1 MKSKI
6 AVAFCA
12 LLIAGASAFSASDG
26 DDIMRLSAPKDGELF
41 VLSAEPN
48 KKDLM
53 SGVAKNLEAIKEHRL
68 EVIGRVLVNR
78 AALEA
83 KNRTTAEEVGSSKSS
98 VSNSIESNKNSARSR
113 KQELLDEMKSRKGGS
128 KSEQKKE
135 TKATKEER
143 KETKSEAAA
152 PAPVSVTK
160 KEDNSVAQGDTVEKA
175 ERRLDNSSEKR
186 RKFIDCAMGLLGTKY
201 VYGGKTPHPGID
213 CSGLIS
219 YAAKKGIGVDMS
231 GNAQTIFNK
240 CTRISQKDAV
250 PGDLVFF
257 KAPSDSRISHVGI
270 YLGNNQIDNEFRKG
284 EIFLNA
290 ASAGPRTGVIVSGF
304 SEPYWKRT
312 LYGFGRFI
320 SPME

>member
-6 AVAFCA
+6 VVAFFALIVACA
-12 LLIAGASAFSASDG
+12 PSFSDTDG

-41 VLSAEPN
+41 VLSAEPS

-53 SGVAKNLEAIKEHRL
+53 SGVSKNLNEIKEHRL

-83 KNRTTAEEVGSSKSS
+83 KNRTTVDEAGSSKSS
-98 VSNSIESNKNSARSR
+98 VSKSLESNKNAARSR

-135 TKATKEER
+135 TKVTKEER
-143 KETKSEAAA
+143 NESKSEAAA

-160 KEDNSVAQGDTVEKA
+160 KEDNSVAQGDTVKKA
-175 ERRLDNSSEKR
+175 ERRLDNAAEKR

-201 VYGGKTPHPGID
+201 VYGGKTPRPGID
-213 CSGLIS
+213 CSGLVS
-219 YAAKKGIGVDMS
+219 YSAKQGIGTDMS
-231 GNAQTIFNK
+231 GNAQMIFDK
-240 CTRISQKDAV
+240 CTRIPQKDAV

-290 ASAGPRTGVIVSGF
+290 ASAGPRTGVVVSGL

-320 SPME
+320 APME